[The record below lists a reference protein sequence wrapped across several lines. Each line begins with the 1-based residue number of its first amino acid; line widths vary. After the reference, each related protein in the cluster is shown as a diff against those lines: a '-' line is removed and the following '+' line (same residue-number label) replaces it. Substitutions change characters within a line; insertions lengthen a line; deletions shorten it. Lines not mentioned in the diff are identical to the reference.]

1 MTAIAQN
8 LPHNP
13 VPKAKGLPVLG
24 NMLEFGRDPLGLL
37 HRAFQEHGDLVRF
50 NIGHIA
56 VYAISNPELTQ
67 QVMVERVKEFPKVE
81 RGRGSSAGLG
91 LVGGN
96 GLLTNS
102 DFDSWMTQRRMM
114 QPMFHR
120 ERLKAMGQKMVDAT
134 QAMLERW
141 EGIDGPVDI
150 DHEMLHVTMD
160 IILRTMFS
168 ADANSAAADAADAS
182 TVALRFVSKRLAMPI
197 KLPIKW
203 PLPSHNSFT
212 SAMKT
217 LDDVIYKLIDDR
229 MPEIGQYGDL
239 LDMLLEVRD
248 ADTGEGMSREQLR
261 DELVTV
267 FLAGHETTAHSLAW
281 TWLLLTKHPAVL
293 EKIRFELD
301 CVLQGRAPNAGDL
314 HALTYTNQVFN
325 EAMRLFPAAPIVLRR
340 SDKSAQLQLNGQTFD
355 IEPGAMLINVIR
367 NIHRH
372 PDFWNNP
379 DDFDPE
385 RFDINQT
392 EKRHR
397 LAFMPFGAGSRMCIG
412 NNLAQMEAVLI
423 LASVIQKFEL
433 SLEPN
438 QTIEEEFAVTLRP
451 KYGLQMRLK
460 KR

>member
-1 MTAIAQN
+1 MTAIAQ
-8 LPHNP
+8 PATHNP
-13 VPKAKGLPVLG
+13 VPKTKGLPVLG

-37 HRAFQEHGDLVRF
+37 HRAFREHGDLVRF
-50 NIGHIA
+50 NIGHIP
-56 VYAISNPELTQ
+56 VYAMSHPELTQ
-67 QVMVERVKEFPKVE
+67 QVIIERVKEFPKLE
-81 RGRGSSAGLG
+81 RGQGSSEGLG
-91 LVGGN
+91 LVCGN

-102 DFDSWMTQRRMM
+102 DFDSWMMQRRMM

-120 ERLKAMGQKMVDAT
+120 QRLAAMGQKMVDAT

-141 EGIDGPVDI
+141 ERIDSPVDI
-150 DHEMLHVTMD
+150 DHEMLFVTMD

-168 ADANSAAADAADAS
+168 ADATSTAADAADAS
-182 TVALRFVSKRLAMPI
+182 IIALRFVSKRLAMPI

-203 PLPSHNSFT
+203 PLPSHTSFT
-212 SAMKT
+212 NAMKT
-217 LDDVIYKLIDDR
+217 LDDVIYQLIDER

-239 LDMLLEVRD
+239 LDMLLEARD
-248 ADTGEGMSREQLR
+248 ADTGEGMTREQLR

-281 TWLLLTKHPAVL
+281 TWRLLSEHPAVL
-293 EKIRFELD
+293 EKIRLELD
-301 CVLQGRAPNAGDL
+301 RVLEGRAPDASDL
-314 HALTYTNQVFN
+314 QALTYTNQVFN
-325 EAMRLFPAAPIVLRR
+325 EAMRLFPAAPIMPRR
-340 SDKSAQLQLNGQTFD
+340 SDNGAQLHLDGQTFD
-355 IEPGAMLINVIR
+355 IEPGAMLINVVR

-372 PDFWNNP
+372 PDFWDNP

-385 RFDINQT
+385 RFDPVQT
-392 EKRHR
+392 AKRHR

-433 SLEPN
+433 TLEPN
-438 QTIEEEFAVTLRP
+438 QIIEEEFAVTLRP